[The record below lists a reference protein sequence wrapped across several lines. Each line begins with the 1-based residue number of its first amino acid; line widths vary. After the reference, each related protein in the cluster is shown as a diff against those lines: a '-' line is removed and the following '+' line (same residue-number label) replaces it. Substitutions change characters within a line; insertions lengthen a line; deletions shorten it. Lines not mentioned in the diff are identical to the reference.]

1 MKYRTVVVVG
11 AMAVAVLVAGL
22 TSGQEAEVA
31 RQSKYRIWYTSPDA
45 RVELGHHW
53 ASRHLGDE
61 WLILKVSI
69 AGGAAGVIEV
79 ERSAVRVQSPAGE
92 VYQLPT
98 QSEFREG
105 LGEYRMALQRD
116 NTWEPASSAF
126 ERSLTRADE
135 WFFSPPGSYFH
146 RDTIYPSNFQYCTG
160 PMVFRVPGGVQPGEW
175 TLMIDLEES
184 KVRVPFVLE
193 AKG

>member
-1 MKYRTVVVVG
+1 
-11 AMAVAVLVAGL
+11 
-22 TSGQEAEVA
+22 
-31 RQSKYRIWYTSPDA
+31 
-45 RVELGHHW
+45 
-53 ASRHLGDE
+53 
-61 WLILKVSI
+61 
-69 AGGAAGVIEV
+69 
-79 ERSAVRVQSPAGE
+79 
-92 VYQLPT
+92 
-98 QSEFREG
+98 
-105 LGEYRMALQRD
+105 MALQRD

-126 ERSLTRADE
+126 ERSLTRSAE
-135 WFFSPPGSYFH
+135 WFFSPPGDFFH

>member
-1 MKYRTVVVVG
+1 MNQGKLVVVS
-11 AMAVAVLVAGL
+11 AMVVATLVAGL
-22 TSGQEAEVA
+22 ASGQEAEVT
-31 RQSKYRIWYTSPDA
+31 RQSEYRIWYTSPDA
-45 RVELGHHW
+45 RIELGHHW

-79 ERSAVRVQSPAGE
+79 ERGAVRVQSPAGE

-98 QSEFREG
+98 QSGFREG
-105 LGEYRMALQRD
+105 LSDYRMALERD
-116 NTWEPASSAF
+116 NAWEPASSAF

-135 WFFSPPGSYFH
+135 WFFSPPGFYFH
-146 RDTIYPSNFQYCTG
+146 RDTVHPSNFQYCSG